1 MFDRDVSGR
10 LVAGLIVVGLA
21 VGIWALWPREN
32 SDPSPTTVPIAVETT
47 TTTLLTTTT
56 SAPPTTST
64 TEDTHIV
71 ATVEE
76 AEEVLRALWFGWF
89 EGIYN
94 QDEDRIREV
103 VGSQGAL
110 DNARAQFGAMEFQRE
125 PTPNDITTSDT
136 EILRSDDECLVVW
149 TNLGI
154 SGFSSGNSTG
164 VHLLRWTGEKWVSLS
179 LWEFRNDL
187 WEDDCRVDLVPLA

>member
-76 AEEVLRALWFGWF
+76 AEEILRALWFGWF

-94 QDEDRIREV
+94 HDEDRIREV
-103 VGSQGAL
+103 VGSSNQIDA
-110 DNARAQFGAMEFQRE
+110 AVAQFGELEMSRPPLATDFAL
-125 PTPNDITTSDT
+125 IAT
-136 EILRSDDECLVVW
+136 EILEASATCTAIWSEMSA
-149 TNLGI
+149 
-154 SGFSSGNSTG
+154 SGFAEPAVEG
-164 VHLLRWTGEKWVSLS
+164 VHVFRWSEGKWLFIS
-179 LWEFRNDL
+179 LWEHRGDL
-187 WEDDCRVDLVPLA
+187 WEEDCAAEF